1 MSIAFSLVVT
11 CWETADLLAL
21 LYVMFSCCFLSLPIP
36 YRVLGHVCYLIVS
49 IPYLCLLLY
58 FAHEQYAVPPVRL
71 KPATLLSR
79 LKHSTT
85 GYCTRILCGEQ
96 MKVSDYCYDLGEKGL
111 GQYILQMLTW
121 IPLIIFVR
129 GCPYLPKW
137 FLKLGTLKWR
147 SQSTNVT
154 VGSKVKVFRIGP
166 TARNMNLCILW

>member
-1 MSIAFSLVVT
+1 MSISCSLVVT
-11 CWETADLLAL
+11 CWERAAL
-21 LYVMFSCCFLSLPIP
+21 FAPLYVMFSCCFCHFPIP

-49 IPYLCLLLY
+49 IPCLCLLLY

-85 GYCTRILCGEQ
+85 RYCTRIVYGEQ
-96 MKVSDYCYDLGEKGL
+96 MKVSDYCYVLGVKGL

-129 GCPYLPKW
+129 GCPYIPKW
-137 FLKLGTLKWR
+137 FLKVGTLKWR
-147 SQSTNVT
+147 FQSTNMT

-166 TARNMNLCILW
+166 TARNTNLCILW